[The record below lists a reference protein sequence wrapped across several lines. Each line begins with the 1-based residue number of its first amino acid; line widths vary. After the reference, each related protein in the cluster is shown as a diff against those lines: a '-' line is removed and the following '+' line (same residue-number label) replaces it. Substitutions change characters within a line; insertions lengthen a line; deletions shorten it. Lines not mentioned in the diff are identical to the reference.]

1 MKKLLSFILIM
12 TMLLT
17 LFVGCAQNDAG
28 DNTGDTSE
36 NTSENSTDESSGETS
51 ENPTDDTTENP
62 GADVDLSDLEAVME
76 AICTQNPTEFA
87 AATTVLDLTDTSE
100 DGLWRISSYTGLE
113 NADNITQA
121 VVYEAMMS
129 AIPFSMCLVRVAE
142 GVEPATV
149 ADAMKAGI
157 NPRKWVCVEADDL
170 MVVTSGDIVMLVMIG
185 SENGNAQS
193 FVDAFTT
200 VVGSIDYTA

>member
-17 LFVGCAQNDAG
+17 LFVGCAQSENQ
-28 DNTGDTSE
+28 DNTGDSSE
-36 NTSENSTDESSGETS
+36 NTSETPTDESSEETS
-51 ENPTDDTTENP
+51 EDPTDDTADNT
-62 GADVDLSDLEAVME
+62 GVDVDLTNLESVAE
-76 AICTQNPTEFA
+76 AIGTLNPTEFPT
-87 AATTVLDLTDTSE
+87 ATTVIDLADTSD

-113 NADNITQA
+113 NADNIAQA
-121 VVYEAMMS
+121 VVTEALMGS
-129 AIPFSMCLVRVAE
+129 IPFSMCLVRVAE
-142 GVEPATV
+142 GVEPSTV
-149 ADAMKAGI
+149 ADAMKSGI
-157 NPRKWVCVEADDL
+157 NPRKWICVEADDL

-200 VVGSIDYTA
+200 VVGAIDYTA